1 LAEWGSYYSSIRWRN
16 AATSEAM
23 KPVSRARDYTLS
35 EIEFKEMEFA
45 EPEA

>member
-1 LAEWGSYYSSIRWRN
+1 
-16 AATSEAM
+16 M